1 MLDMVVT
8 RERTRTTGG
17 LRWLLLSH
25 PVGINLL
32 LAGCCHHPH
41 SILDAGL
48 HQQQQGSIIW
58 EPLANNLHLNL
69 KVREIIVFVW
79 GKTYNGAFLGICEGA
94 ETFFDP

>member
-32 LAGCCHHPH
+32 LAGCCHQPH
-41 SILDAGL
+41 SRLDAGL
-48 HQQQQGSIIW
+48 HQQQQDSIIW
-58 EPLANNLHLNL
+58 EPLANNVYLNL
-69 KVREIIVFVW
+69 KVREII
-79 GKTYNGAFLGICEGA
+79 
-94 ETFFDP
+94 FFCMG